1 VLDACIDGGP
11 WYAVLTLGQ
20 DVGPVRGGQPCT
32 DIDPDNPP
40 PPDDPPPVPGFD
52 GLRYWLALS
61 CSGCGVPGDLNG
73 DGAVNGFDL
82 GLLLGGW
89 GQPGTADLNGDGTVD
104 GFDLG
109 LLLGAWTPS

>member
-1 VLDACIDGGP
+1 
-11 WYAVLTLGQ
+11 
-20 DVGPVRGGQPCT
+20 VGPVRGGQPCT